1 VGVRFYELESSMISR
16 RDWLRVT
23 AGSLA
28 LGAAGASRLAAAVVP
43 PAKEATVYKTP
54 TCGCCKKWVEHMQ
67 KAGYRVTAHD
77 VDDVSPY
84 KKKYGV
90 PAELGTCHTAVVSG
104 GYIVEGHVPSDV
116 VDKLITEKPA
126 GVVGIG
132 VAGMPAGS
140 PGMEAARNDKYEVMS
155 FDKTGKTKVYARRG

>member
-1 VGVRFYELESSMISR
+1 MISR

-28 LGAAGASRLAAAVVP
+28 LGAAGASRLAAAAVP
-43 PAKEATVYKTP
+43 PAKELTVWKTP
-54 TCGCCKKWVEHMQ
+54 TCGCCKGWVAHME

-77 VDDVSPY
+77 VDTVEPY

-90 PAELGTCHTAVVSG
+90 PAELGTCHTALVTG
-104 GYIVEGHVPSDV
+104 GYIVEGHVPADV

-126 GVVGIG
+126 GIVGIG
-132 VAGMPAGS
+132 VGGMPMGS
-140 PGMEAARNDKYEVMS
+140 PGMEGPRTDKYDVMS
-155 FDKTGKTKVYARRG
+155 FDKTGKMKVYARRG